1 MPEGIGRFSAE
12 GFALCAYTVPL
23 SSASEKQPS
32 VLRTKQN
39 EPFARH
45 GREIRKSDPDG
56 LPLGCRPVVAR
67 RESKR
72 AAASCAG
79 LGKGKK
85 NEERLAILDP

>member
-1 MPEGIGRFSAE
+1 MLVTVSLFISCGRKK
-12 GFALCAYTVPL
+12 L
-23 SSASEKQPS
+23 
-32 VLRTKQN
+32 N

-45 GREIRKSDPDG
+45 GREIRKWDPDG
-56 LPLGCRPVVAR
+56 LPLGCRPVFAR

-85 NEERLAILDP
+85 NEKQLAIPDP

>member
-1 MPEGIGRFSAE
+1 MASMLFTVSLFFSR
-12 GFALCAYTVPL
+12 G
-23 SSASEKQPS
+23 
-32 VLRTKQN
+32 RTKQN

-56 LPLGCRPVVAR
+56 LPLGCRPVFAR

-79 LGKGKK
+79 LGK
-85 NEERLAILDP
+85 EETKVKQLAILDP